1 MKVNGN
7 HPIQGEQ
14 IFISWTVSIKPK
26 EPFFK
31 KNQGSL
37 QNDSAAA
44 QANDCFPIERVIPSF
59 KCGGKEKNN

>member
-14 IFISWTVSIKPK
+14 IFISWTVSIEPK

-31 KNQGSL
+31 KKS
-37 QNDSAAA
+37 
-44 QANDCFPIERVIPSF
+44 RVF
-59 KCGGKEKNN
+59 TE